1 MENDVKMQFVQ
12 VQVSLHMDISNDLLS
27 NYDFQNMQLKYC

>member
-12 VQVSLHMDISNDLLS
+12 VHVSLHMDISNDLLS
-27 NYDFQNMQLKYC
+27 NYDF